1 MTVTKKGSRY
11 LAKHIFKITAFVGL
25 GFLGLATQL
34 TDEFEIAKNIEIF
47 SNIYKEIHTYY
58 VDELEPEKVMRSGMR
73 AMLGQLDPYTTYIAP
88 DEVERFE
95 SGISGRYGG
104 VGASVVVLE
113 NEALVTNVHEN
124 APAAKAGLRVGDV
137 LVNAGGQSLQG
148 KNILEIS
155 QILRGEP
162 NSKVSVEVRRN
173 GEAKLIKLEI
183 TREEIL
189 LPNVPMAKMLDERTA
204 YVSLTAFTE
213 NAGKNLSQA
222 LANLRSTNK
231 IEQIIL
237 DLRDNGGGL
246 LNESVNVANLFLPK
260 GQLVVQLK
268 GRDLERQQNYSTL
281 NNSFDANARL
291 VVLINN
297 RSASASEIV
306 AGAIQDLDRGVII
319 GERSFGKGLVQS
331 TRNLSYG
338 AKLKITTARY
348 YVPSG
353 RCIQSAAYKDGQ
365 PVAIADSLR
374 AVFKTKA
381 GRKVLDGGGI
391 SPDINL
397 VNTELQQLLASLN
410 RKQLIFDF
418 ATNYRQKQ
426 ATIAAA
432 ADFKL
437 TSKDFDDFLSFLKTK
452 NYNYQTE
459 TDKLLEEFEK
469 KAKEEKLWEENK
481 AQIEKI
487 KKTIE
492 AEKMALLQKYRKEL
506 TQELAAEIVRRYYFE
521 RGRTAHL
528 LANDPAIAKAMSV
541 LNDQNE
547 YKKLLLP

>member
-1 MTVTKKGSRY
+1 MTAIKKGSRY

-47 SNIYKEIHTYY
+47 SNIYKEVHTYY

-95 SGISGRYGG
+95 SGISGRYAG
-104 VGASVVVLE
+104 VGASVAILE
-113 NEALVTNVHEN
+113 KEALVTNVHEN

-137 LVNAGGQSLQG
+137 LINAGGQSLQG
-148 KNILEIS
+148 KTIIEIS

-162 NSKVSVEVRRN
+162 NSKVSVEVRRG
-173 GEAKLIKLEI
+173 GEAKLVKLEI
-183 TREEIL
+183 TRAEIL
-189 LPNVPMAKMLDERTA
+189 LPNVVMAKMLDERTA
-204 YVSLTAFTE
+204 YVSLNAFTE

-222 LANLRSTNK
+222 LTNLRSNNK

-246 LNESVNVANLFLPK
+246 LSESVNVANLFLPK
-260 GQLVVQLK
+260 GQLIVQLK

-281 NNSFDANARL
+281 NNSFDPNARL

-374 AVFKTKA
+374 AAFKTKA

-397 VNTELQQLLASLN
+397 VNSEWQQLLASLN

-426 ATIAAA
+426 ATIATA

-437 TSKDFDDFLSFLKTK
+437 TSKDFDAFLSFLKTK

-469 KAKEEKLWEENK
+469 KAKEEKLWDDNK
-481 AQIEKI
+481 TQIEKI
-487 KKTIE
+487 KKTID
-492 AEKMALLQKYRKEL
+492 AEKTALLQKYRKEL
-506 TQELAAEIVRRYYFE
+506 TQELEAEIVRRYYFE
-521 RGRTAHL
+521 RGRVEHL
-528 LANDPAIAKAMSV
+528 LATDPAVAKAMSV

-547 YKKLLLP
+547 YKKLLMP

>member
-260 GQLVVQLK
+260 GQLIVQLK

-319 GERSFGKGLVQS
+319 GERSYGKGLVQS

-547 YKKLLLP
+547 YKKLLMP

>member
-1 MTVTKKGSRY
+1 MTATKKDSRY

-25 GFLGLATQL
+25 GFLGLSTQL

-47 SNIYKEIHTYY
+47 SNIYKEVHTYY

-104 VGASVVVLE
+104 VGASVAVLE

-137 LVNAGGQSLQG
+137 LINAGGQSLQG
-148 KNILEIS
+148 KTILEIS
-155 QILRGEP
+155 QVLRGEP
-162 NSKVSVEVRRN
+162 SSKVSVEVRRN

-204 YVSLTAFTE
+204 YISLTAFTE

-222 LANLRSTNK
+222 LTNLRNTNK

-260 GQLVVQLK
+260 GQLIVQLK

-353 RCIQSAAYKDGQ
+353 RCIQSSAYKDGQ

-397 VNTELQQLLASLN
+397 VNTEWQQLLASLN

-432 ADFKL
+432 EDFKL
-437 TSKDFDDFLSFLKTK
+437 SSKDFDDFLSFLKTK

-469 KAKEEKLWEENK
+469 KAKEEKLWDENK

-521 RGRTAHL
+521 RGRTVHL

-547 YKKLLLP
+547 YNKLLMP